1 MVCYF
6 QNNFNPLWF
15 LNLRV
20 CLQKQVV
27 FFLTLLKSLMTRGN
41 NLDGR
46 SAKGPFIYY
55 VSLFLG
61 IFDPSPFC
69 LFSVLKIS
77 KNCPFLTP
85 LSPVKCLR
93 NIWIVPEN
101 KMPHTHAIFLK
112 LKTRRQKFII
122 LFLESC
128 TLTPFCKDVKSWQK
142 NLTKLCRKFDES
154 SFLESSFLLNLC
166 QKRWKQLNNGWANS
180 NRLSISVL
188 FYIPAKSGLWFWT
201 SFGL

>member
-1 MVCYF
+1 M
-6 QNNFNPLWF
+6 WF

-27 FFLTLLKSLMTRGN
+27 FILTLLKSLMTRGN

-61 IFDPSPFC
+61 IFDPSIFAYFQQKLSFSNPPSPF
-69 LFSVLKIS
+69 
-77 KNCPFLTP
+77 
-85 LSPVKCLR
+85 KCLR
-93 NIWIVPEN
+93 NIWIVPKS

-142 NLTKLCRKFDES
+142 NLTNCAES
-154 SFLESSFLLNLC
+154 SM
-166 QKRWKQLNNGWANS
+166 
-180 NRLSISVL
+180 NRL
-188 FYIPAKSGLWFWT
+188 F
-201 SFGL
+201 